1 MKKAEIIFINEG
13 YAKQS
18 PNGWLA
24 NSSNCLIK
32 SDNHYIMCDPGCN
45 RSILDNSLK
54 SNNISYLDIDFVFLS
69 HNHIDHILLAGLFPN
84 AKIISYENYIYD
96 NDHLIDI
103 VDHFI
108 TKDVQRIL
116 TPGHSKEHFSLLIN
130 TDEGVFCFAGDTF
143 WFEDG
148 EEPINDIYKKDPT
161 VSDSEMSQKLIRSR
175 KYILEI
181 CDIIIPG
188 HGAKFNSRKPHL

>member
-24 NSSNCLIK
+24 NSSNCLIR
-32 SDNHYIMCDPGCN
+32 SENLYIMCDPGCN
-45 RSILDNSLK
+45 RSILDNSLT
-54 SNNISYLDIDFVFLS
+54 SNNISYFDIDFVFLS

-84 AKIISYENYIYD
+84 AKIISYENYIYEND
-96 NDHLIDI
+96 NLIEITDN
-103 VDHFI
+103 FI

-116 TPGHSKEHFSLLIN
+116 TPGHSQEHYSLLIN
-130 TDEGVFCFAGDTF
+130 TAEGVFCFAGDTF

-148 EEPINDIYKKDPT
+148 EESTNDIYKKDPT
-161 VSDSEMSQKLIRSR
+161 VCDLEMSQKLIRSR
-175 KYILEI
+175 KFILEN

-188 HGAKFNSRKPHL
+188 HGKVLDSKIQHL